1 MLHVD
6 TIISFGPPKVVERC
20 LSRLL
25 TRLLND
31 KGKPLRAQVLV
42 DYLTAWCKCKHAPNL
57 REVATQHLGK
67 WLAQV
72 RV

>member
-1 MLHVD
+1 MLFAD
-6 TIISFGPPKVVERC
+6 ATISFGPPKVVERC
-20 LSRLL
+20 LTRLL
-25 TRLLND
+25 TRLLNG
-31 KGKPLRAQVLV
+31 KGKSVRTQVLI
-42 DYLTAWCKCKHAPNL
+42 DYLTAWCKHAPKL